1 MNRSEVNARRR
12 IVRRELLPQI
22 AVLRARLKIA
32 TLAAAAL
39 RVKIHQ
45 LGAEARQVRYGR
57 QS

>member
-57 QS
+57 